1 MDPAVITSRVSVDPA
16 AVIAPVSPR
25 LFGTLVE
32 HMGRCVYEGIFDPGD
47 SMADEAGIRVDV
59 AELTREAGVGIV
71 RYPGGNFVSGYDWQ
85 EGVGP
90 ASERTPRLDL
100 AWRSIEPNTFGLNE
114 FMGWTAR
121 VGAEPMLAVNL
132 GTRGVAE
139 AVELVEYTNI
149 ASGTRFADLRRSHGR
164 EEPYGVKVW
173 CLGNE
178 MDGPWQIGH
187 RSAHEYGSDAA
198 QAARAMKLV
207 DPSIELVVCGSSHD
221 RMPTFGAWERTVLE
235 HTFDDVD
242 YISLHR
248 YYEKTGDD
256 TVGYLASGLGMDSFI
271 ETVVAIC
278 DEVAASKGSDRKLKL
293 SFDEW
298 NVEIRV
304 QDPEHD
310 WAVAPRLS
318 EDVHSVEDAVV
329 VGGLLI
335 SLLRH
340 SDRVGVA
347 CFAQLVNVMALIRT
361 ESGVAWRQP
370 SFYPFSLTAQHA
382 RGEVL
387 RVNVASDA
395 LVNSATRGDIDPVD
409 AIVTRDPVD
418 GSLSVFAVN
427 RGVADHV
434 RLDVALPAGADVRV
448 AEHVVL
454 GGDDGDATNTADQ
467 PSRVAPRVS
476 DEHALDAG
484 FLTVV
489 LPPAS
494 WTMVRLEA

>member
-1 MDPAVITSRVSVDPA
+1 VSVDTA
-16 AVIAPVSPR
+16 AVIAPVSRR

-32 HMGRCVYEGIFDPGD
+32 HMGRCVYEGIFDAGD
-47 SMADEAGIRVDV
+47 PKADDTGIRLDV
-59 AELTREAGVGIV
+59 TDLTQDLGIGVV

-85 EGVGP
+85 EGIGP
-90 ASERTPRLDL
+90 VANRKARLDL
-100 AWRSIEPNTFGLNE
+100 AWRSVEPNTFGLDE
-114 FMGWTAR
+114 FMGWIGR

-139 AVELVEYTNI
+139 AVDLVEYTNI
-149 ASGTRFADLRRSHGR
+149 SGGTRYSDLRRAHGR
-164 EEPYGVKVW
+164 QDPYGVKLW

-187 RSAHEYGSDAA
+187 RSAEEYGSVAA
-198 QAARAMKLV
+198 QAARAMKKV

-221 RMPTFGAWERTVLE
+221 RMPTFGSWERTVLE
-235 HTFDDVD
+235 YAFDDVD

-256 TVGYLASGLGMDSFI
+256 RVGYLASGIGMDSFI
-271 ETVVAIC
+271 DTVVAIC
-278 DEVAASKGSDRKLKL
+278 DEVAASRGTDRRLKL

-304 QDPEHD
+304 QDEEQE

-340 SDRVGVA
+340 SDRVAVA

-361 ESGVAWRQP
+361 EPGVSWRQP
-370 SFYPFSLTAQHA
+370 SYFPFALTARHA
-382 RGEVL
+382 RGNVL
-387 RVNVASDA
+387 RVDITSSG
-395 LVNSATRGDIDPVD
+395 LVNSSTRGDIDPVD
-409 AIVTRDPVD
+409 AIVTRDPAD
-418 GSLSVFAVN
+418 GSVTLFAVN
-427 RGVADHV
+427 RSNEEVDLGMIVPGGSGLWV
-434 RLDVALPAGADVRV
+434 V
-448 AEHVVL
+448 EHVVIA
-454 GGDDGDATNTADQ
+454 DDDSDATNTREHPDRIA
-467 PSRVAPRVS
+467 PLESAKHSICGERVGA
-476 DEHALDAG
+476 
-484 FLTVV
+484 V

-494 WTMVRLEA
+494 WTMVRLASLFR